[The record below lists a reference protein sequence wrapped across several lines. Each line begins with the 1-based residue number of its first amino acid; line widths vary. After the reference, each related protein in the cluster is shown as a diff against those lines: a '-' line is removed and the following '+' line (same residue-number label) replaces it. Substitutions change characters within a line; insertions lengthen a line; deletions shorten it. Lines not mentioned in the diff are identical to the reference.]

1 MRNEASSVHCP
12 AHVYDN
18 RMQAP
23 QIIAHR
29 TCPLD
34 APENSLAGISMAA
47 ESGADAV
54 EIDLRLSLDG
64 EPFLMH
70 DWLMRRTT
78 GFPLPVE
85 LTPAFLIRRQ
95 RQREGG
101 APVPSLSDALDAL
114 PLGFGLAVDVKTPW
128 AAGALVDEVERRG
141 LSNRVLI
148 WCTSA
153 RTVRYV
159 ARRAPAIECAYLKNV
174 TDAAAKRRFLDRAV
188 ALGAGAISAHW
199 RAIDSDFVAAAHAAR
214 LRVYSW
220 HSRSDLTPAKLGAGL
235 DGLITDRPAV
245 ARQAYADLA

>member
-1 MRNEASSVHCP
+1 
-12 AHVYDN
+12 
-18 RMQAP
+18 MQAP
-23 QIIAHR
+23 PIIAHR

-34 APENSLAGISMAA
+34 APENSLAGIGVAA

-70 DWLMRRTT
+70 DWLMRRTA

-95 RQREGG
+95 RLRDGG

-114 PLGFGLAVDVKTPW
+114 PAGLGLAVDLKTPW
-128 AAGALVDEVERRG
+128 AAGALLREVERRG
-141 LSNRVLI
+141 LADRVRV

-153 RTVRYV
+153 RAVRYV
-159 ARRAPAIECAYLKNV
+159 VWRAPAIECAYLKSV
-174 TDAAAKRRFLDRAV
+174 TAAAAKTRFLERAV
-188 ALGAGAISAHW
+188 ELGADAVSAHW
-199 RAIDSDFVAAAHAAR
+199 QAIDGDFVTAAHAAG

-220 HSRSDLTPAKLGAGL
+220 HGRYDLTPAKLTAGL
-235 DGLITDRPAV
+235 DGLITDRPAA
-245 ARQAYADLA
+245 ARRAYADLV